1 MHSSTEEDK
10 VESATIARDKLI
22 EEVKKY
28 KNASTSLSYYLYK
41 LNQGNFEDDLG
52 LGLIGYSQAI
62 MHAEELPEIRNSI
75 LRKYPLDHKNAG
87 QWRGETPAESHEVI
101 PLQFNAKLDGI
112 SGIIPLQLF
121 KVNKSKLPK
130 GYERDDLVFII
141 SSETHK
147 ITDGQDWTVDI
158 SGQMVILNKNYNYD
172 GYNNLDNIRQVEEIP
187 IDGRLDWL
195 EDSWEL
201 SGQGVALLKTLEG
214 FRPYTYEDP
223 PDSGNYSVGYGTQ
236 TWEGDS
242 VSSSYPNSGTPGTNG
257 LNGTGSPVTE
267 TIASQELQSHLKTIY
282 EDIRKYVTVPL
293 TENEYDSIVL
303 YVYNVGRG
311 NSLIGTNFISELN
324 QGNYAE
330 AAKEMDI
337 ICSGGVVNDG
347 LIERRAKEQ
356 ALFTNGLYLASEND
370 YPPRRG
376 TGCFY

>member
-1 MHSSTEEDK
+1 
-10 VESATIARDKLI
+10 
-22 EEVKKY
+22 
-28 KNASTSLSYYLYK
+28 
-41 LNQGNFEDDLG
+41 
-52 LGLIGYSQAI
+52 

-101 PLQFNAKLDGI
+101 PLKFNAKLDGI

-130 GYERDDLVFII
+130 GYERDDLAFIV

-303 YVYNVGRG
+303 YVYNVGQG